1 MDATLE
7 RTSDRGTEGRS
18 SEASLSAQMGV
29 DVDAALGVAA
39 LLSRRWVLPV
49 VVALAPGP
57 LRRFQLAVRVAGI
70 SPKVLTETLRFLER
84 RDVIDRVLI
93 RESDTAVGVAYVL
106 TPLGSSLGE
115 PVAALARWSTSRSED
130 REHVCRGADR
140 RAT

>member
-18 SEASLSAQMGV
+18 CDASLSAQMGV

-39 LLSRRWVLPV
+39 LLSRRWVIPV

-57 LRRFQLAVRVAGI
+57 LRRFQLAGRVAGI
-70 SPKVLTETLRFLER
+70 SPKGLTETLRFLER
-84 RDVIDRVLI
+84 RDVIERVLI

-115 PVAALARWSTSRSED
+115 PVAALA
-130 REHVCRGADR
+130 
-140 RAT
+140 